1 MNNVLGVFF
10 ISVGLAFDLIGCL
23 GLIRFPDVYNRLQ
36 ASTKCVTFGTCNI
49 LFGAFLILGFDTAG
63 TKCLLALVF
72 LLFTSPTSS
81 HALARA
87 AHKAG
92 EKLGEGSICDEYEEE
107 RK

>member
-1 MNNVLGVFF
+1 MNNIAGIFF
-10 ISVGLAFDLIGCL
+10 ISAGLAFDLIGCL

-49 LFGAFLILGFDTAG
+49 LFGAFLLLGFNTAG
-63 TKCLLALVF
+63 IKCLLALVF

-92 EKLGEGSICDEYEEE
+92 EKLGEGSICDEY
-107 RK
+107 K

>member
-1 MNNVLGVFF
+1 MNNIAGIVL
-10 ISVGLAFDLIGCL
+10 ISIGLTFDLIGCL

-36 ASTKCVTFGTCNI
+36 ASTKCVTFGTCTI
-49 LFGAFLILGFDTAG
+49 LFGAFLILGFNTAG

-87 AHKAG
+87 AHKTG
-92 EKLGEGSICDEYEEE
+92 ERLGDTSICDEYKE
-107 RK
+107 